1 MGKHKAV
8 AAYRYALRFIKSR
21 VRETIHTIRN
31 VSLDGSHEVDLA
43 QLTQQSADYRL
54 HHHCSH
60 LIGRECRLFARLGR
74 SRQHRNHAARRG
86 RDAEALSKHWSGFEK
101 EEATIR
107 QLGAKLVSTIQDAE
121 AKTLVSDFL
130 KAHDEM
136 GLAYR
141 RGLDTYKSSGFDF
154 LAGGPCP

>member
-1 MGKHKAV
+1 MQGEV
-8 AAYRYALRFIKSR
+8 ANERDILVMESGFKKQ
-21 VRETIHTIRN
+21 VQEWKN
-31 VSLDGSHEVDLA
+31 VLL
-43 QLTQQSADYRL
+43 
-54 HHHCSH
+54 
-60 LIGRECRLFARLGR
+60 
-74 SRQHRNHAARRG
+74 RG

-107 QLGAKLVSTIQDAE
+107 LLGAKLVSSIKDAE

-141 RGLDTYKSSGFDF
+141 RGLDTYMSCGFVF
-154 LAGGPCP
+154 LVGVVAVLGLVC